1 MRRVLVDQLLMIAN
15 HHFIYCLCN
24 KLQFLPA
31 RTASS
36 IWHHYLQ
43 DGFFSC
49 HLFFLKYFIT
59 CCTTVLSFTFLSVF
73 NLWNTS
79 DNLQDGSSCFFSFHL
94 FFLGCRR
101 LKKKIHLSRH
111 AKKRF
116 RLHIPRKDHILVV
129 LHRAFL
135 WF

>member
-15 HHFIYCLCN
+15 HFIYSLCN
-24 KLQFLPA
+24 NLQFLPA

-49 HLFFLKYFIT
+49 HLFYLKYFIT

-73 NLWNTS
+73 KLWNTT
-79 DNLQDGSSCFFSFHL
+79 DNLQDGSFCFFSFHL
-94 FFLGCRR
+94 FCLRCRWR
-101 LKKKIHLSRH
+101 KKRIHLSRH
-111 AKKRF
+111 AKKRV